1 MRFGKIVLMLL
12 AFCSGIPSAVASS
25 PCDLRPQG
33 GRVEVLLPLHPLMVA
48 TLGRSCALLVTL
60 SDGQEPA
67 KGAFAVLK
75 PVQGKLA
82 VASVLNVPTEPVGIV
97 LAADESV
104 AAVAGGSR
112 IYFVDVGKL
121 LAGQTDAILGVAEY
135 DKGAGTVS
143 LALSR
148 DERVLFTSDEQA
160 GTVTLID
167 FAAARRSRFAT
178 APVLGRIPVD
188 WAPTVLKMTVD
199 GKHLLLP
206 VEAVRRQFKPPIL
219 CAGHPGG
226 EAVNPVG
233 AILSIEVA
241 QASALPE
248 HSTPT
253 RSYAGCSPV
262 RMELS
267 RDGRTAFVTNR
278 EENLL
283 RVMDVGKIVHNE
295 PDAVVG
301 TVPVG
306 PAPIGVALVDH
317 DRLALVSN
325 SNRWA
330 TEQTPQTVA
339 VVDVAGDRRRKP
351 VILGKIPVG
360 IFPRDLAVS
369 RDGRTI
375 IVSNFGSNTLTL
387 LDVSKLRTLTSRA
400 ESTDALPPLRHR

>member
-1 MRFGKIVLMLL
+1 MQFGKIVLMLL
-12 AFCSGIPSAVASS
+12 AFLSGIPSAVAASA
-25 PCDLRPQG
+25 CDLRPQG
-33 GRVEVLLPLHPLMVA
+33 GRVELPLPLHPLMVA
-48 TLGRSCALLVTL
+48 TLGRSCALLATL
-60 SDGQEPA
+60 SDGHEPA
-67 KGAFAVLK
+67 QGAVAVLK
-75 PVQGKLA
+75 PVHGKLA
-82 VASVLNVPTEPVGIV
+82 VASVLNLPTEPVGMA
-97 LAADESV
+97 LTADESV

-112 IYFVDVGKL
+112 IYFVDLAEL
-121 LAGQTDAILGVAEY
+121 LAGRTGAILGVAEY

-148 DERVLFTSDEQA
+148 DERVLFTSDEEA

-167 FAAARRSRFAT
+167 FAAARASRFAS

-188 WAPTVLKMTVD
+188 WAPTVLKMAAD

-241 QASALPE
+241 QASALPAGMAP
-248 HSTPT
+248 S

-262 RMELS
+262 RVELS

-283 RVMDVGKIVHNE
+283 RVMDVRKILHGE
-295 PDAVVG
+295 PDAVVAV
-301 TVPVG
+301 VPVG

-317 DRLALVSN
+317 DRLAVVSN

-330 TEQTPQTVA
+330 AEQTPQTVA
-339 VVDVAGDRRRKP
+339 VVDIAADHRRKP
-351 VILGKIPVG
+351 VVLGKIPVG
-360 IFPRDLAVS
+360 VFPRDLAVS
-369 RDGRTI
+369 RDGRTV
-375 IVSNFGSNTLTL
+375 IVSNFGSHSLTL
-387 LDVSKLRTLTSRA
+387 LDVSKLKALASRA
-400 ESTDALPPLRHR
+400 E